1 MPDDTTTL
9 RAAARSLSIGALIGV
24 LTLGVSAPV
33 AAAQD
38 DASRDDRRVRVQQNT
53 NRLGGANQPARQT
66 AGQPANAAQAVGADS
81 GAAIEPQTGEMIR
94 FDAFSEPM
102 ELGALIDFVAQTLGI
117 NVKIQGDPQGSVA
130 FNAPVAVPRERLLDL
145 LDSTLESYGYTITY
159 DALAQ
164 FYTVQEATTIRP
176 GSGGEIATTKIIR
189 TPNVK
194 PTALQPAVNA
204 IMGWGASPPTTVAF
218 VDELGVI
225 VATLPVREIARVE
238 ESVRELLEARAEI
251 VYHRIELS
259 HIAAPAARERAIA
272 LSGGQDS
279 NASRSSIN
287 RNNPNNAGN
296 VATLVPGI
304 APTLTNL
311 GDRLTVDAQGNALL
325 YRGTGDELDEVLRII
340 EAIDVPST
348 LAPKRYFAGS
358 SAATLADIASQRGL
372 GEVITIEDSANDF
385 NAFRADPNNAFGTG
399 SQATGAGGPAMVV
412 DVARGTIVYYGT
424 ASQQEQLAALLEEI
438 GAEDERIVVRAYRL
452 HHAQAE
458 TVAELL
464 NAVITGQSVGGDSPL
479 LPDSGGVRSAV
490 APELRPEI
498 LPDGSIALVGA
509 GGDEVSGAFDPD
521 LVIVVPDEGNNQIV
535 VRAPIGQQDQLER
548 LINRLDLRRPQVYIE
563 AMIVS
568 VSNTDNFRLAVETQ
582 ILNGQWGFQSNF
594 GLSSVGADGFQDQ
607 RVVNGGLTGG
617 LFALVQSQ
625 SIPVIIN
632 ALKTD
637 TDARIVSRPSLLVNN
652 NEEATLASVDE
663 QPTTETSQ
671 GETTTT
677 TSFAGFEQAGTNLT
691 VTPTISEG
699 GYLRLEYDVELSA
712 FTGAATGDGIPAP
725 RQTNNVSSSVTVP
738 SDATI
743 VVGGIT
749 VTNVSETIRRI
760 PLLGHI
766 PGVGHLFRDTSEV
779 KTDSVVY
786 IFITPRIMSDPN
798 FYDLKLFSKGP
809 QAEVSVDAGLPDLEP
824 VTMRT
829 SRSAPPARAPGDSP
843 AGSEPRPAA
852 RPEDDPARRG
862 AHARIERIPAEGTT
876 QIQPS
881 EADSAPRLEIVPLDD
896 DG

>member
-1 MPDDTTTL
+1 MQDDTTTP
-9 RAAARSLSIGALIGV
+9 RPTRTNTIRALIGV
-24 LTLGVSAPV
+24 LALGACTLGASAQ
-33 AAAQD
+33 AQD
-38 DASRDDRRVRVQQNT
+38 DGPQRNNRVRLQPGGIERRPQQDQPENQPQNNQQN
-53 NRLGGANQPARQT
+53 R
-66 AGQPANAAQAVGADS
+66 AAQPGGDAA
-81 GAAIEPQTGEMIR
+81 AAIEPQTGELIR
-94 FDAFSEPM
+94 FDAFAEPM
-102 ELGALIDFVAQTLGI
+102 ELAALIDFVAQTLGI

-130 FNAPVAVPRERLLDL
+130 FNAPVAVPRERLLGL

-159 DALAQ
+159 DALSQ
-164 FYTVQEATTIRP
+164 FYTVQEATAIRP
-176 GSGGEIATTKIIR
+176 GSGGEIATTKIIK

-204 IMGWGASPPTTVAF
+204 IMGWGGAPPPTVAF

-238 ESVRELLEARAEI
+238 EAVRELLETRSAI
-251 VYHRIELS
+251 VYHRIELN

-272 LSGGQDS
+272 LSGGQDA
-279 NASRSSIN
+279 NATRSTIN

-296 VATLVPGI
+296 VGTLVPGI

-340 EAIDVPST
+340 TAIDVPST

-358 SAATLADIASQRGL
+358 AAATLADIASQRGL
-372 GEVITIEDSANDF
+372 GEVIRIEDDSNSF
-385 NAFRADPNNAFGTG
+385 NAFRNDPNNVFGAST
-399 SQATGAGGPAMVV
+399 QTTGAGGPAMVV

-424 ASQQEQLAALLEEI
+424 ESQQEQLAALLEEI

-464 NAVITGQSVGGDSPL
+464 NAVITGQSASNDSPL
-479 LPDSGGVRSAV
+479 LPDSSGVRAAV
-490 APELRPEI
+490 APDLRPEI
-498 LPDGSIALVGA
+498 LPDGSIALVGP
-509 GGDEVSGAFDPD
+509 GGDDVSGAFDPD
-521 LVIVVPDEGNNQIV
+521 LVVVVPDELNNQIV
-535 VRAPIGQQDQLER
+535 VRAPIGQQGQLER
-548 LINRLDLRRPQVYIE
+548 LIGHLDLRRPQVYIE

-594 GLSSVGADGFQDQ
+594 GLSAVGDGGFQDQ
-607 RVVNGGLTGG
+607 RTVNGGLAGG

-632 ALKTD
+632 AIKTD
-637 TDARIVSRPSLLVNN
+637 TDARIVSQPSLLVNN
-652 NEEATLASVDE
+652 NEEAILSSVDE

-671 GETTTT
+671 GETSTTI
-677 TSFAGFEQAGTNLT
+677 SFAGFEEAGTNLT

-699 GYLRLEYDVELSA
+699 GYLRLEYDIELSA

-749 VTNVSETIRRI
+749 STNVSTTIRRI

-766 PGVGHLFRDTSEV
+766 PGIGHLFRDTSDV
-779 KTDSVVY
+779 KTDTVVY

-809 QAEVSVDAGLPDLEP
+809 QSEVEVDAGLPDLQP

-829 SRSAPPARAPGDSP
+829 TRSAPPAAAAPP
-843 AGSEPRPAA
+843 AEPRPAA
-852 RPEDDPARRG
+852 RNEDDEPTREGAFIRTETLPADS
-862 AHARIERIPAEGTT
+862 TT

-881 EADSAPRLEIVPLDD
+881 AADRAPVLEIVPIET